1 MAGGK
6 RRGPRLDPT
15 VEPRVIEAVLDELA
29 SVGRDH
35 LSMDGIAN
43 RAGVS
48 KATVY
53 TRWRSKDELLLAAY
67 QHLSR
72 PFPDLDS
79 GSLSTDLDTLC
90 DTVLA
95 GAADHRYAA
104 VLTEFVAA
112 AATDPSLRP
121 HLHAVSGA
129 WQEGIQRMLRAA
141 QDRAELGDDTAV
153 ALLAEALSALT
164 LTRVMFQRQAI
175 AETLRD
181 DLHTLVRTPA
191 PTLKPSPVCG
201 PGGPSPCGAGC
212 RWAPAITAR
221 TDYGCVNVRILGLSS
236 LDVSGPCSLPGS
248 M

>member
-1 MAGGK
+1 MAEAK

-29 SVGRDH
+29 TVGRDH

-72 PFPDLDS
+72 PFPQLDS
-79 GSLSTDLDTLC
+79 GSLTADLDALC

-121 HLHAVSGA
+121 HLHAVSDA
-129 WQEGIQRMLRAA
+129 WQAGIQGMLRAA
-141 QDRAELGDDTAV
+141 QERGELGDDIAV

-164 LTRVMFQRQAI
+164 LTRVMFQRPPLDD
-175 AETLRD
+175 TLRD
-181 DLHTLVRTPA
+181 DLHTIVRHP
-191 PTLKPSPVCG
+191 PRRS
-201 PGGPSPCGAGC
+201 
-212 RWAPAITAR
+212 
-221 TDYGCVNVRILGLSS
+221 
-236 LDVSGPCSLPGS
+236 
-248 M
+248 